1 MSTSPVSSF
10 IRKFPFKPTLGQ
22 AELFFRLE
30 SFLLD
35 DDLLRP
41 TFLLKGYAGT
51 GKTTIV
57 CTLVDVIRQ
66 FGYKYVLL
74 APTGRAAKVMS
85 SYARKKAFTIHKKI
99 YWQKADPYSGG
110 FLFERQK
117 NFHTK
122 TLFIVDEA
130 SMISDEADFMGAQGL
145 LADLV
150 DYVFED
156 SSNRLI
162 LVGDGAQLPPVGRTG
177 SPALN
182 AEYLRHSFDLSVFE
196 HELTEVMRQEE
207 QSGILTNA
215 TTLRNVL
222 LHDTGSVQLQTKG
235 FRDIFRMT
243 GERLEDGL
251 RYAYDKHG
259 KENTI
264 VVCRSNKAATQYNQ
278 YIRRQIHGT
287 ENEIDAG
294 DYLMIVRNNYNTL
307 DEDAVAGFLANG
319 DFVEITK
326 VIRFEEMHGFRF
338 ATVQLRL
345 LDYPEQHEFEAKII
359 LDTLHSFT
367 PNLSGEEGRK
377 LYEKVLADYQD
388 IRNKKERN
396 EAVRRDAYLNALQVK
411 FAYALTC
418 HKSQGGQWEA
428 VFVDQ
433 GYLTEENVN
442 TEFLR
447 WLYTAMTRATQE
459 LFLMNFN
466 PQFFVPAAEEV
477 NEEEA
482 DEEE

>member
-1 MSTSPVSSF
+1 MSSSPISSF

-30 SFLLD
+30 NFLLD
-35 DDLLRP
+35 DELMRP
-41 TFLLKGYAGT
+41 AFLLKGYAGT

-57 CTLVDVIRQ
+57 CTLVDVARQ
-66 FGYKYVLL
+66 FGFKYVLL

-85 SYARKKAFTIHKKI
+85 SYSKKRAFTIHKKI
-99 YWQKADPYSGG
+99 YWQKADPYTGG

-150 DYVFED
+150 EYVFEEPT
-156 SSNRLI
+156 NRLI
-162 LVGDGAQLPPVGRTG
+162 LVGDGAQLPPVGRTE

-182 AEYLRHSFDLSVFE
+182 AEYLRRTFRLGVFE

-207 QSGILTNA
+207 RSGILANA
-215 TTLRNVL
+215 TSLRNVL
-222 LHDTGSVQLQTKG
+222 LSETGGIQLQTKG
-235 FRDIFRMT
+235 YPDIFRMT

-264 VVCRSNKAATQYNQ
+264 VVCRSNKSAAQYNQ
-278 YIRRQIHGT
+278 YIRRQIHFS
-287 ENEIDAG
+287 ESEIDAG
-294 DYLMIVRNNYNTL
+294 DYLMIVRNNYTTL
-307 DEDAVAGFLANG
+307 DEDAPAGFLANG

-338 ATVQLRL
+338 ANLQLRL
-345 LDYPEQHEFEAKII
+345 LDYPEQPEFEAKII
-359 LDTLHSFT
+359 LDTLHSFA
-367 PNLSGEEGRK
+367 PNLSGEEGKR
-377 LYEKVLADYQD
+377 LYEKVIEDYEYLT
-388 IRNKKERN
+388 NKKERK
-396 EAVRRDAYLNALQVK
+396 EAIRRDSYLNALQVK

-418 HKSQGGQWEA
+418 HKSQGGQWSA

-433 GYLTEENVN
+433 GYLTDENVN
-442 TEFLR
+442 TDFLR
-447 WLYTAMTRATQE
+447 WLYTAMTRATNE

-466 PQFFVPAAEEV
+466 PQFFGTP
-477 NEEEA
+477 
-482 DEEE
+482 